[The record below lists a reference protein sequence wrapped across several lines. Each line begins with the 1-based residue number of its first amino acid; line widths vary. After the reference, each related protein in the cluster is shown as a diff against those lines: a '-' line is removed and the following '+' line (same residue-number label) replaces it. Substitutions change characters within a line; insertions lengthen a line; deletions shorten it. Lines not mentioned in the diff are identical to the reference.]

1 MTETKLQILLATY
14 NSEAWLEPQL
24 DSILAQDFKDFT
36 LLIRDGG
43 STDGTREIIGRYR
56 QKHPDRIVFLGR
68 ERASACEN
76 FSELLRRADGDLF
89 MFADH
94 DDLWMPDKISA
105 TLAAYR
111 ELEGRFGA
119 QTPLMVFSDAIV
131 ADREL
136 NEVSPSLIQ
145 YQRLNPHELTLNRL
159 ILQNVP
165 SGNEM
170 LFNRALADLALP
182 IPEEAVMHDHWLAL
196 AAAAFGHIAYL
207 DRPTLYYRQHGDNV
221 FGATSYSLPA
231 FFRRLKLGRAKIR
244 ERFDQNIAQ
253 AVAFGERYGARL
265 SPEDRELF
273 AALTE
278 WTELGFWE
286 RRKLLWKYRLRKS
299 GLLRNLGMYLT
310 V

>member
-24 DSILAQDFKDFT
+24 DSILVQDFTDFT

-43 STDGTREIIGRYR
+43 STDGTPEIIGRYR
-56 QKHPDRIVFLGR
+56 QKYPDRIVFLGR
-68 ERASACEN
+68 ERARACEN
-76 FSELLRRADGDLF
+76 FSELLRCADGDLF

-111 ELEGRFGA
+111 ELEGRYGA
-119 QTPLMVFSDAIV
+119 RTPLMVFSDAIV

-136 NEVSPSLIQ
+136 NEVSPSLVR
-145 YQRLNPHELTLNRL
+145 YQRLDPRELTLNRL

-182 IPEEAVMHDHWLAL
+182 IPEAAVMHDHWLAL

-231 FFRRLKLGRAKIR
+231 FWRRLKLGRKKIR

-253 AVAFGERYGARL
+253 AVAFGQRYGARL

-273 AALTE
+273 TALTG
-278 WTELGFWE
+278 WTALGFWG
-286 RRKLLWKYRLRKS
+286 RRHLLWKHRLRKS